1 MVSGKKE
8 RVRSLGIDL
17 LGGETGID
25 GYYDIMIKWICGFNF
40 SLLLPPANAFTLVDC

>member
-1 MVSGKKE
+1 MARWEKVKVSGKKE

-25 GYYDIMIKWICGFNF
+25 GYYDIMIK
-40 SLLLPPANAFTLVDC
+40 